1 MTIYIERLE
10 QIIRDMRTA
19 LPENDSLP
27 WFQFLREIHP
37 ESELLK
43 VEDEGA
49 PQAREPTETTKPKE
63 CHDVRELMI
72 LAELNGYPTW
82 SIHPYAED
90 NSGER
95 YESILFPTNKVQSI
109 SSAKL
114 EESFKKYLS
123 TLEEQKVATDR
134 LVIQSDD
141 QITDADGKTY
151 SQLIYYPNGTN

>member
-72 LAELNGYPTW
+72 LAELSGYPTW

-90 NSGER
+90 DSGER
-95 YESILFPTNKVQSI
+95 YEAILFPTNKVQSI

-123 TLEEQKVATDR
+123 TLEEQGMVTDR

-141 QITDADGKTY
+141 QIMDADGKTH